1 MVRLKA
7 LVMVAAALL
16 ATPAL
21 ATSYLTGSTGSGAS
35 FNNYQPSL
43 AVTQFVT
50 PVGIYPSRDGTSTAP
65 TMGMIHSFA
74 GNFGPF
80 GNPLAQGQLL
90 PIAQNTALFSI
101 LGTQYGG
108 NGLTNFALPNLAG
121 TSMIGAGQGT
131 GLPTYVTGQSVG
143 SALASLSLG
152 ELANH
157 DHGLPGGGLTSAE
170 GGGLPFD
177 NMQPSLA
184 VNYLISAFGIYP
196 QGGPTGGVGTIGE
209 IAAFAGNYEPGGWM
223 FADGRLL
230 AISEYDTLFNVIGT
244 TYGGDGNT
252 TFALP
257 DLRGR
262 TIIGAGNG
270 IQLGQA
276 GGSPETTLTEAQL
289 PAHDHSIPGDT
300 TDAAGGGQSVDNR
313 QPSLALNYFIALQGI
328 FPSRDGGGGV
338 FESEPFLGEI
348 RAFAGMAGG
357 DLRGWALASG
367 QILPIAQNQ
376 ALFALLG
383 TAYGGDGVTT
393 FALPDLR
400 GRTIIGTGAGFEV
413 GDVTGTNFNT
423 LSIANLPAHTHEVTV
438 DGAVPEPA
446 TWAMLIAGFALV
458 GGAMRRRP
466 TVTAR
471 FA

>member
-1 MVRLKA
+1 MVRIKA
-7 LVMVAAALL
+7 LVLAAAALL
-16 ATPAL
+16 ATPAV
-21 ATSYLTGSTGSGAS
+21 ATSYLTGSAGSGTS
-35 FNNYQPSL
+35 FGNYQPSL
-43 AVTQFVT
+43 AVTQFV
-50 PVGIYPSRDGTSTAP
+50 PVAGIYPSRDGGSTAP

-74 GNFGPF
+74 GNFAPF
-80 GNPLAQGQLL
+80 GSPAAQGQLM

-101 LGTQYGG
+101 LGTQFGG
-108 NGLTNFALPNLAG
+108 NGQTNFALPNLAG

-131 GLPTYVTGQSVG
+131 GLPNYVIGQSVG

-170 GGGLPFD
+170 GGGLSFD

-184 VNYLISAFGIYP
+184 VNYLISPFGIYP
-196 QGGPTGGVGTIGE
+196 HGGPTGGVGTIGE
-209 IAAFAGNYEPGGWM
+209 IAAFAGNFEPGGWM

-230 AISEYDTLFNVIGT
+230 AISEYETLFNVIGT
-244 TYGGDGNT
+244 TYGGDGQT

-270 IQLGQA
+270 IALGQA
-276 GGSPETTLTEAQL
+276 GGSPETTLTEAQM
-289 PAHDHSIPGDT
+289 PTHDHSIPGDT
-300 TDAAGGGQSVDNR
+300 TDAAGGGQPVDNR

-328 FPSRDGGGGV
+328 YPSRDGGGGI
-338 FESEPFLGEI
+338 FDGESFLGEI
-348 RAFAGMAGG
+348 RAFAGMAG
-357 DLRGWALASG
+357 DARGWALAAG
-367 QILPIAQNQ
+367 QLLAINQNQ
-376 ALFALLG
+376 ALFSLLG
-383 TAYGGDGVTT
+383 TQFGGDGRTT

-400 GRTIIGTGAGFEV
+400 GRSIIGSGAGFDV
-413 GDVTGTNFNT
+413 GQQTGTNFNT
-423 LSIANLPAHTHEVTV
+423 LSVANLPAHTHVVTV

-466 TVTAR
+466 GGIVRHA
-471 FA
+471 